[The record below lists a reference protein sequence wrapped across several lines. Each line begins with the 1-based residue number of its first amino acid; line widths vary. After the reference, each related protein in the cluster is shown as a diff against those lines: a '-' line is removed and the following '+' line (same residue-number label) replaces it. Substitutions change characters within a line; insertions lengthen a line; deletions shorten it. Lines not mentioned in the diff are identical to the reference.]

1 MNLISKNL
9 TITDNMYPK
18 CIAFIGMLLSVC
30 GSASIAE
37 SASITPFTNRNDFNT
52 TIGATPLIIEDFTNS
67 NHFPITTGILNSQTN
82 LVVNNGSPIRP
93 GDIKPGATYST
104 PQGTSSF
111 FNIDAG
117 GGYTGG
123 FLDGFPSSNF
133 NRTLTIN
140 FDKNVSA
147 FGFDTNNLMGND
159 FNLTIKFSSGGNFG
173 QNFLVSN
180 SQSLQFFGF
189 QSDAFDIKS
198 VIIDGNTDRSD
209 GGPFAFA
216 VDNFTFTIVPE
227 PFNLG
232 GILIASFMGLWLKR
246 KKQKGSQAV

>member
-1 MNLISKNL
+1 MNLISKKL
-9 TITDNMYPK
+9 TIIDIYLK
-18 CIAFIGMLLSVC
+18 CIVSLVTLLSVC

-52 TIGATPLIIEDFTNS
+52 AIGATPLIIEDFTDYI
-67 NHFPITTGILNSQTN
+67 HYPITTGILNSQTN
-82 LVVNNGSPIRP
+82 LVVKNGSPIRP

-104 PQGTSSF
+104 PIGTGSF

-117 GGYTGG
+117 NEYNGG
-123 FLDGFPSSNF
+123 FLDAFPSSDF
-133 NRTLTIN
+133 NRTLTID

-159 FNLTIKFSSGGNFG
+159 FNLTIKFSSGGNFV

-180 SQSLQFFGF
+180 SESLQFFGF
-189 QSDAFDIKS
+189 QSDAFDIQS

-209 GGPFAFA
+209 VSPFAFA
-216 VDNFTFTIVPE
+216 LDNFTFTTVPE
-227 PFNLG
+227 PSSLCG
-232 GILIASFMGLWLKR
+232 TVLAGFMGLWLKR
-246 KKQKGSQAV
+246 KKQKGSQSV

>member
-9 TITDNMYPK
+9 TITDISLK
-18 CIAFIGMLLSVC
+18 CIASLGTLLSVC
-30 GSASIAE
+30 SSASIAE
-37 SASITPFTNRNDFNT
+37 SATITPFTNRNDFNT
-52 TIGATPLIIEDFTNS
+52 NIGATPLIREDFTDNI
-67 NHFPITTGILNSQTN
+67 HYPITRGILNSQTN
-82 LVVNNGSPIRP
+82 LVVENGPPIRP

-104 PQGTSSF
+104 QLGTGFF

-123 FLDGFPSSNF
+123 FLDAFPSSDF
-133 NRTLTIN
+133 NRTLTID

-147 FGFDTNNLMGND
+147 FGFDTNSLMGND
-159 FNLTIKFSSGGNFG
+159 FDLTIKFSSGESFV

-189 QSDAFDIKS
+189 QSDAFDIQS

-216 VDNFTFTIVPE
+216 LDNFTFTTVPE
-227 PFNLG
+227 PSSLG
-232 GILIASFMGLWLKR
+232 GTVIAGFMGLWLKR
-246 KKQKGSQAV
+246 KKQKGSQSV

>member
-1 MNLISKNL
+1 MNLISKTL
-9 TITDNMYPK
+9 TITDMYPK
-18 CIAFIGMLLSVC
+18 CIAFLGTILSVC

-67 NHFPITTGILNSQTN
+67 IHYPITTGILNSQTN

-104 PQGTSSF
+104 PRGSGFF

-123 FLDGFPSSNF
+123 FLDGFLSSNF
-133 NRTLTIN
+133 NKTLTIN
-140 FDKNVSA
+140 FDNNVSA
-147 FGFDTNNLMGND
+147 FGFDTNNFMGND
-159 FNLTIKFSSGGNFG
+159 FNLTIKFSSGENFV

-180 SQSLQFFGF
+180 SESLQFFGF
-189 QSDAFDIKS
+189 QSDAFDIQS
-198 VIIDGNTDRSD
+198 VIIDGNRDRSD
-209 GGPFAFA
+209 GGQFA
-216 VDNFTFTIVPE
+216 VDNFTFTTIPE

-232 GILIASFMGLWLKR
+232 GILIAGFMGLWLKL
-246 KKQKGSQAV
+246 KKQKGS